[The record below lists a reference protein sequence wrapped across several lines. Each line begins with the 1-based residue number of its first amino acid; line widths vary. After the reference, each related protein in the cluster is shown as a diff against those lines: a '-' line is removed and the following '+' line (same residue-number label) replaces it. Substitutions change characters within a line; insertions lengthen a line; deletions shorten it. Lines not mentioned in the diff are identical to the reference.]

1 MHQVTTDVA
10 TGIIEVQIDGF
21 WDEAEVDDFAADLR
35 AAANAVVATGKRH
48 RMLYDYTGS
57 SIQSQSVISALQ
69 ELARTMD
76 PPAERIALFTC
87 GQLARLQA
95 GRIAAVR
102 RDVRL
107 FDDRAKAIA
116 WLREATDVTDQS
128 PGTDGAAIRAA

>member
-21 WDEAEVDDFAADLR
+21 WDEAEVADFANDLR
-35 AAANAVVATGKRH
+35 AAANTVTATGKRH

-57 SIQSQSVISALQ
+57 SIQSQKVIGALQ
-69 ELARTMD
+69 ELARTME
-76 PPAERIALFTC
+76 PAAERIALFTC

-102 RDVRL
+102 QDIRL
-107 FDDRAKAIA
+107 FDDRALALA
-116 WLREATDVTDQS
+116 WLRGTTETGDQT
-128 PGTDGAAIRAA
+128 PGADGTAIRAA